1 MNSITSEP
9 SYIFQ
14 SVNLTFCS
22 FVSMKEHM
30 SYLPHPDSPDKTLLR
45 QETLV
50 TVRGVPLTSYMESLI
65 VNTGRTS

>member
-1 MNSITSEP
+1 M
-9 SYIFQ
+9 
-14 SVNLTFCS
+14 NLTFCS